1 MTERTRPLGKKT
13 WFGCFSSNLKIRQN
27 RRQQTKECWG
37 CICHLVSGQI
47 INNGST
53 DFQLH
58 WNILQFITLNPIKV
72 VECRSFISGWIKI
85 LLLPN
90 WKLLLLTSPVI
101 GLKCLSHLVANNLW
115 KGPPSIFNPHIE
127 TCAHTHTHWEQ
138 EQMWPSTA
146 PLPKSNVPG
155 LLWSRETTGAV
166 VKYIVKGNRWL
177 YLQCRDSQHIHGVPS
192 GIDCKIR
199 GRTSFSTCSLFTSAV

>member
-1 MTERTRPLGKKT
+1 MTDRTRALAKNYELAAFYQIWKSEQT
-13 WFGCFSSNLKIRQN
+13 AANKRQVLRLHFS
-27 RRQQTKECWG
+27 
-37 CICHLVSGQI
+37 
-47 INNGST
+47 
-53 DFQLH
+53 FQL
-58 WNILQFITLNPIKV
+58 WLKYSSINITLSRIKV
-72 VECRSFISGWIKI
+72 LEWRSFIPGWIKI

-127 TCAHTHTHWEQ
+127 TCTHTHTHWEQ

-177 YLQCRDSQHIHGVPS
+177 YLQCRDSQHIQGAPS

>member
-1 MTERTRPLGKKT
+1 MQKEFTIKCRNVQELWAKNHGLAAFHQIWKSEQKATKKQE
-13 WFGCFSSNLKIRQN
+13 S
-27 RRQQTKECWG
+27 WG
-37 CICHLVSGQI
+37 CICHLISGQI
-47 INNGST
+47 IMVLPITNS
-53 DFQLH
+53 
-58 WNILQFITLNPIKV
+58 QFITLSPIKV
-72 VECRSFISGWIKI
+72 LEWSFIPGWIKI

-115 KGPPSIFNPHIE
+115 KGRPSIFNPHIE

-177 YLQCRDSQHIHGVPS
+177 YLQCRDSQHIQGVPS

>member
-1 MTERTRPLGKKT
+1 MD
-13 WFGCFSSNLKIRQN
+13 
-27 RRQQTKECWG
+27 
-37 CICHLVSGQI
+37 SGQLDTLFG
-47 INNGST
+47 NS
-53 DFQLH
+53 
-58 WNILQFITLNPIKV
+58 NILSFSTTTVTLTN
-72 VECRSFISGWIKI
+72 R
-85 LLLPN
+85 LLVFYYVIAEERN
-90 WKLLLLTSPVI
+90 IRYQEVQWKCLSSIQLAIPLLLLTSPVI
-101 GLKCLSHLVANNLW
+101 ALKSLSHLVANNLW

-127 TCAHTHTHWEQ
+127 TCTHTHTHWEQ

-177 YLQCRDSQHIHGVPS
+177 YLQCCDSQHIQWVPS
-192 GIDCKIR
+192 RIDCKIR